1 MSIDF
6 SKEVKAI
13 RKRLGLTQEEL
24 ANHLGVDKQTVSR
37 WERAERRPSQLAQR
51 QINRLNKK
59 KEGK

>member
-1 MSIDF
+1 
-6 SKEVKAI
+6 
-13 RKRLGLTQEEL
+13 
-24 ANHLGVDKQTVSR
+24 LGVDKQTVSR